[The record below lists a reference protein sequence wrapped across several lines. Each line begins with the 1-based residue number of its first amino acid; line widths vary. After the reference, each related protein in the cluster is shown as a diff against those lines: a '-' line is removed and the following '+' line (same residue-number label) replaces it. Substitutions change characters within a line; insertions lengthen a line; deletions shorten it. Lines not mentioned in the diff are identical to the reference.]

1 MLLTKVGSNKPTKL
15 HLPMEMQIR
24 TTIWGDN
31 GLYLEKLNMN
41 INPNPAIPFL
51 RGLYKYLLF

>member
-31 GLYLEKLNMN
+31 GLYLEKLNMT
-41 INPNPAIPFL
+41 INLNPAIPFL

>member
-41 INPNPAIPFL
+41 INLNPAIPFL
-51 RGLYKYLLF
+51 RGLCKYLLF